1 MIGLNIKYILGF
13 TISFDGDGGG
23 GGANIQ
29 LSKINKDP
37 FIIIYIFSLPFSV
50 VSKC

>member
-13 TISFDGDGGG
+13 TISFGGDEG
-23 GGANIQ
+23 GGANMQ
-29 LSKINKDP
+29 LSEINKDP

>member
-13 TISFDGDGGG
+13 TISFGGDG